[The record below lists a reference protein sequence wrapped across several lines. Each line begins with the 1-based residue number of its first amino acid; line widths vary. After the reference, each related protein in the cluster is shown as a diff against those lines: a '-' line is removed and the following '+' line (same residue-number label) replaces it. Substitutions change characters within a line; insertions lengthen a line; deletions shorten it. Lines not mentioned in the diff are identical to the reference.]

1 MMAPLR
7 EPVFRRIWISS
18 LFSNLGQQMQ
28 AVAAAWTMLQITHK
42 ADLVAMVQ
50 TAAMLPIMLLA
61 IAAGAVADMYD
72 RRRVALAALILCL
85 GGASLLAAVAAAGL
99 ISPSLILLCVF
110 ITGTGISLYS
120 PAWQASAAEIVG
132 VRAMPAAVA
141 LYSLSNNAA
150 RSIGPALGGIVIAA
164 SGMVLAFSLNAA
176 LYIPIIVALF
186 LWKRKAVPPRLPPE
200 RLDRAMQAGLRY
212 VYHSPPI
219 RRVILRALI
228 TATGG
233 AAVYSMMPLVAN
245 GILHGGPGTYGI
257 LLGAFGLGAVAFAL
271 TMGRIRTR
279 FASETVVRVCS
290 IIQGASLLIAA
301 FSPFLLLT
309 ATAMLAAGGVWM
321 ILISSYN
328 VSVQLSA
335 PRWVS
340 GRALATF
347 QAAIAG
353 GLAGG
358 AILWGRI
365 ATDHGVTA
373 SLIVAALLMLLSP
386 LLGGLL
392 AMPED
397 VAAEAAPPVGGDP
410 VVQMAL
416 TGRSGPLAI
425 EIEYRIR
432 NDDARAFY
440 HAMREV
446 RRSRERNGAFN
457 MTLARDITD
466 PELWVERFHY
476 PTWNDY
482 LRARDRPTVD
492 DRQLRDHAVAFHI
505 GSEPPRVRRMLERP
519 IGSVRWREDALD
531 PGEVMPLPPSITSG

>member
-279 FASETVVRVCS
+279 FASETVVRACS

-397 VAAEAAPPVGGDP
+397 VAA
-410 VVQMAL
+410 
-416 TGRSGPLAI
+416 
-425 EIEYRIR
+425 
-432 NDDARAFY
+432 
-440 HAMREV
+440 
-446 RRSRERNGAFN
+446 
-457 MTLARDITD
+457 
-466 PELWVERFHY
+466 
-476 PTWNDY
+476 
-482 LRARDRPTVD
+482 
-492 DRQLRDHAVAFHI
+492 
-505 GSEPPRVRRMLERP
+505 
-519 IGSVRWREDALD
+519 
-531 PGEVMPLPPSITSG
+531 